1 MNTFSR
7 YILFA
12 LLLSCL
18 LGCSID
24 KKTTD
29 PDAPFSLI
37 PKPVSLKKGSGAFRL
52 DSQIPVCVPDS
63 LKEVA
68 SYFTDAFLGPLGA
81 KLPIEE
87 LTENSSKGGIILDT
101 DNALTEEAYIL
112 AITADQIRIT
122 GGSVKGIFY
131 GIQSLRQML
140 PSLVINTLPQ
150 TYTLPAVLIE
160 DQPRYPYR
168 GMHLD
173 VSRHFFSIDFIKRF
187 IDLLAFHK
195 LNVFHWHLTD
205 DQGWRLEIKK
215 YPKLTEVGG
224 YRDETLVGHYRDQPH
239 QFDGKRYG
247 GFYTQEEVK
256 EVLAYAA
263 ERHVTVIP
271 EIELPGHALAAISAY
286 PELACQPGA
295 YKVGTKWGIFE
306 EVFCPTEYTFEFL
319 ENVLGEVIDLFPSPY
334 IHIGGD
340 ECPKVRWE
348 ESPFCQNLMK
358 KEGLKD
364 EFELQSYFIK
374 RIEKYVNSRGRR
386 IIGWDEILEG
396 GLAPNAT
403 VMSWQGIKGGIEA
416 AEQGHDVVMAPTS
429 HVYLDYYQGDPESEP
444 LAIGGNLPL
453 EKVYGFDPTPEE
465 LGEEEAQ
472 HILGAQAN
480 LWTEYIPTGEKA
492 EYMIFPR
499 ACALAELVWTSKENK
514 DFQDF
519 SNRLEYHLRRLDDLG
534 VNYAKTLY
542 NVSAF
547 PVPDSSKK
555 TLSIQLKNNSQR
567 AEIRYTLNGEV
578 PGPESAIYEGPIDL
592 DETQTLQAISLLDGE
607 PVGVVLEKTFY
618 VSRATAHVP
627 KLSYPPA
634 EKYNAGPFVL
644 TDGVIGS
651 DIFNDLWYGFDG
663 ENFEA
668 TLDLGEN
675 TSLKRLGFGVL
686 HTPFAWIFY
695 PGKVEISISV
705 DGENFEQVYSVKDP
719 DATLEGTPIKRKVH
733 EVTLE
738 GKSAR
743 YIKIYAEN
751 TTIPSWHGGS
761 GRKSWLFV
769 DEIFVE

>member
-7 YILFA
+7 YLFLVS
-12 LLLSCL
+12 LLFQLSCTV
-18 LGCSID
+18 D
-24 KKTTD
+24 NQTTGAD
-29 PDAPFSLI
+29 VSFSLI
-37 PKPVSLKKGSGAFRL
+37 PKPVSLVKGSGFFTL
-52 DSQIPVCVPDS
+52 EGQTPVYVPDS
-63 LKEVA
+63 LKKVA
-68 SYFTDAFLGPLGA
+68 TYLVDALSGTMGA
-81 KLPIEE
+81 GLPIHDF
-87 LTENSSKGGIILDT
+87 TESPSDGAILLHT
-101 DNALTEEAYIL
+101 DGSLSEEAYVL
-112 AITADQIRIT
+112 SITEEQIRIT
-122 GGSVKGIFY
+122 GGSAKGIFY
-131 GIQSLRQML
+131 GIQSLRQIL
-140 PSLVINTLPQ
+140 PSLILNTLPQ
-150 TYTLPAVLIE
+150 SYELPCVLIK
-160 DQPRYPYR
+160 DQPRYSYR

-173 VSRHFFSIDFIKRF
+173 VSRHFFSVDFIKRF

-205 DQGWRLEIKK
+205 DQGWRLEIKQ

-224 YRDETLVGHYRDQPH
+224 FREETLVGHYRDQPH

-247 GFYTQEEVK
+247 GYYTQEEVK

-286 PELACQPGA
+286 PELACKPGT

-306 EVFCPTEYTFEFL
+306 EVFCPTDYTFEFL

-348 ESPFCQNLMK
+348 ESSFCQNLMK

-374 RIEKYVNSRGRR
+374 RIEKYVNARGRR

-416 AEQGHDVVMAPTS
+416 AEEGHDVVMAPTS

-453 EKVYGFDPTPEE
+453 EKVYSFEPTPEE
-465 LGEEEAQ
+465 LDEEEAK

-492 EYMIFPR
+492 EYMVFPR
-499 ACALAELVWTSKENK
+499 ACALAELVWTPKEAK
-514 DFQDF
+514 DFEDF
-519 SNRLEYHLRRLDDLG
+519 SSRLEFHLGRLDDLG

-547 PVPDSSKK
+547 PDPDSAQKQ
-555 TLSIQLKNNSQR
+555 LSIRLKNNSQR
-567 AEIRYTLNGEV
+567 AEIRYTLDGET
-578 PGPESAIYEGPIDL
+578 PGPESKVYKGPIDL
-592 DETQTLQAISLLDGE
+592 KNTQTVRAISILEGN
-607 PVGVVLEKTFY
+607 PIGAVLEKTFH
-618 VSRATAHVP
+618 VSQATAHLP
-627 KLSYPPA
+627 ELRFSPA

-663 ENFEA
+663 EDFDA
-668 TLDLGEN
+668 TLDFEEVIPI
-675 TSLKRLGFGVL
+675 KRLGFGVL

-705 DGENFEQVYSVKDP
+705 DGENFEQVYAVEDS
-719 DATLEGTPIKRKVH
+719 DATVEGTPIKRKVH
-733 EVTLE
+733 EVALE

-743 YIKIYAEN
+743 YIRIYAEN